1 MVEKQKDKEIDSF
14 LRGAEESR
22 KGGYEGRY
30 KEDDF
35 RGPKKM
41 GGNALMGAAF
51 LVFLLLV
58 VAGVAWIVKS
68 MKDSKGGPSQTI
80 IERTVSG
87 PSGANMVTGED
98 GLKYDQAKYQAVF
111 LTNGQVY
118 FGKMASH
125 NLSYIELTD
134 IYYLQV
140 KPVLQQGEGEN
151 SKNNQAQQQTELSLV
166 KLGNELHGPQDRMM
180 LNKDQVVFIEDLK
193 DDSKVTDAIKRYQQ
207 EGNKQPAAGEQAQPS
222 QQPAQTQPT
231 TPSEQP
237 TASNQNQNQNQ
248 NSKPTQGR

>member
-22 KGGYEGRY
+22 KVGYEGRY
-30 KEDDF
+30 REDDL
-35 RGPKKM
+35 RMPKKM
-41 GGNALMGAAF
+41 GGNALMGGAF
-51 LVFLLLV
+51 VVFLLLV
-58 VAGVAWIVKS
+58 VAGIVWVVKS
-68 MKDSKGGPSQTI
+68 MKDIKGGPAQTI

-98 GLKYDQAKYQAVF
+98 GLKYDQGKYQAVF

-118 FGKMASH
+118 FGKMATHS
-125 NLSYIELTD
+125 LSYVELTD

-140 KPVLQQGEGEN
+140 KPVLQQGEGDN
-151 SKNNQAQQQTELSLV
+151 SNKNAQAQQQTELSLV

-193 DDSKVTDAIKRYQQ
+193 DDSKVTEAIKRYQQ
-207 EGNKQPAAGEQAQPS
+207 EGDKSQGQQPAAQPGQAGQAAPTA
-222 QQPAQTQPT
+222 PTAPTQPT
-231 TPSEQP
+231 P
-237 TASNQNQNQNQ
+237 A
-248 NSKPTQGR
+248 R